1 MTVSRVSALA
11 QISKCPAPAN
21 ATPRESSKL
30 SENALYRQRLDESVV
45 RVLAVLLKAKD
56 TTVGKTPASTPRS
69 TVLWRERLVARASS
83 C

>member
-45 RVLAVLLKAKD
+45 RVLAVAKD